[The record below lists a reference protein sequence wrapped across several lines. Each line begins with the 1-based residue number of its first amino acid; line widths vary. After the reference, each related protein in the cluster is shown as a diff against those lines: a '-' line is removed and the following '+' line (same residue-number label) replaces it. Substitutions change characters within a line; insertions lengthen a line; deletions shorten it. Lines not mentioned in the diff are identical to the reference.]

1 MRKSNRFLS
10 RLTGTLAA
18 LTLVVGLAPAAVFA
32 ADGDASI
39 TITEPA
45 WSDTSKDWAGTQANA
60 YLVLDQVND
69 AETVPAKKLYSVTND
84 FDTFFNIDTIDGN
97 SSIDEVFGTVGTGG
111 TVYLQFD
118 GTDLSAGTTQ
128 PASGE
133 YITFSDDNA
142 KALDKTYGEAD
153 LVSRI
158 LGDEGAGGSDAGV
171 FYSWIE
177 KYIEKNSDSIT
188 TPYTATAGA
197 SVGSQGSVT
206 ISGLK
211 EGYYAVDF
219 KNVPSGLSLKQG
231 VMIATTG
238 TTPAEMNLKA
248 EDLPFEKQISE
259 KDAEQWLDELTAET
273 GDVLDYKLT
282 AQVPTLTDYDNLTEF
297 TMSDTLEKQEF
308 DPASVQIAIDNTVAT
323 RGTGTDSNKFYI
335 GQTLLATLTPVS
347 YADEKSSF
355 TLTFEP
361 SALEAYE
368 GETVT
373 VTYSA
378 RLTTDAVKV
387 NVNNAE
393 LVWSNNGSDSSLTD
407 STEVYTYGI
416 ELTKTFSDATVSAD
430 EIGEVT
436 FQLYR
441 VNQQTQ
447 AEEPLYFTGSAGS
460 YILVSDSDG
469 TGSVTKDLKLD
480 TSSRKLTVVG
490 LDDDETYILKETD
503 TADGYNL
510 IDENVTIDL
519 EAQADPYPM
528 LLDEDTTSVKL
539 GSSDLPVDFVNNTEP
554 AETAIASVAFE
565 LYNQKGFTL
574 PKTGDVGTWALTVS
588 GILLIASGVVLVVVS
603 RRKKSSK

>member
-18 LTLVVGLAPAAVFA
+18 LTLVVGLVPATAFA
-32 ADGDASI
+32 ADGQASI
-39 TITEPA
+39 TIKEPT
-45 WSDTSKDWAGTQANA
+45 WSDSSKDWADTQANA
-60 YLVLDQVND
+60 YLVLDQVD
-69 AETVPAKKLYSVTND
+69 DTETDPAKKLYSVTND
-84 FDTFFNIDTIDGN
+84 FDAFFNIDKDAGN
-97 SSIDEVFGTVGTGG
+97 SSIDEVFGTAG
-111 TVYLQFD
+111 TVYLQFE
-118 GTDLSAGTTQ
+118 GADLSAGTTQ

-133 YITFSDDNA
+133 YITFSGDDA

-177 KYIEKNSDSIT
+177 KYIEANNIT
-188 TPYTATAGA
+188 TPHTAKADA
-197 SVGSQGSVT
+197 SVGTQGSVT

-238 TTPAEMNLKA
+238 TTPAKMDLKA

-259 KDAEQWLDELTAET
+259 KDAKQWLDELTAET

-282 AQVPTLTDYDNLTEF
+282 AQVPTLTDYDNLTKF

-347 YADEKSSF
+347 YANEKSSF

-387 NVNNAE
+387 NVNDAE

-430 EIGEVT
+430 EIDDVT
-436 FQLYR
+436 FRLYR
-441 VNQQTQ
+441 VNGQN
-447 AEEPLYFTGSAGS
+447 EELLYFTGSAGS
-460 YILVSDSDG
+460 YTLMSDSDG
-469 TGSVTKDLKLD
+469 TGSVTEDLKLN
-480 TSSRKLTVVG
+480 TATRKLTVVG
-490 LDDDETYILKETD
+490 LDDDETYILKETN

-510 IDENVTIDL
+510 IDEDVTIDL
-519 EAQADPYPM
+519 VAQADPNPM
-528 LLDEDTTSVKL
+528 LLDEGKTSVKL
-539 GSSDLPVDFVNNTEP
+539 GSSNLTVSFVNNTDTT
-554 AETAIASVAFE
+554 ETAIASVAFE

-574 PKTGDVGTWALTVS
+574 PKTGDAGTWALTVS

>member
-10 RLTGTLAA
+10 RLAGMLAA
-18 LTLVVGLAPAAVFA
+18 LTLVVGLMPATAFA
-32 ADGDASI
+32 TDGEASI

-45 WSDTSKDWAGTQANA
+45 WSDNSKDWAGTQANA

-69 AETVPAKKLYSVTND
+69 RETDPAKKLYSVTTG
-84 FDTFFNIDTIDGN
+84 FDTFFNIDTDAGN
-97 SSIDEVFGTVGTGG
+97 GSIDEVFGAAGADG
-111 TVYLQFD
+111 TVYLWFD

-133 YITFSDDNA
+133 YITFSGDNA

-158 LGDEGAGGSDAGV
+158 VGDEGAGGSDAGV

-177 KYIEKNSDSIT
+177 KYIETNKIT
-188 TPYTATAGA
+188 TPHTATAGA
-197 SVGSQGSVT
+197 SVGSQGFVT
-206 ISGLK
+206 ITNLK

-238 TTPAEMNLKA
+238 NTPAVMNLKA
-248 EDLPFEKQISE
+248 ENLPFEKKISE
-259 KDAEQWLDELTAET
+259 KDVYQWFDELTAET

-282 AQVPTLTDYDNLTEF
+282 AQVPTLTDYDNLTKF
-297 TMSDTLEKQEF
+297 TMNDTLAKQEF

-323 RGTGTDSNKFYI
+323 RGTGTGENTFYI
-335 GQTLLATLTPVS
+335 EQTPLATLNPVS
-347 YADEKSSF
+347 YDDEKSSF

-368 GETVT
+368 GKTVT

-387 NVNNAE
+387 NVNDAE

-407 STEVYTYGI
+407 STKVYTYGI

-430 EIGEVT
+430 EIGKVT
-436 FQLYR
+436 FRLYR
-441 VNQQTQ
+441 VNGQD
-447 AEEPLYFTGSAGS
+447 EELLYFTGSAGS
-460 YILVSDSDG
+460 YILVSDSNG
-469 TGSVTKDLKLD
+469 TGNVTADLKLN
-480 TSSRKLTVVG
+480 TTSRKLTVVG
-490 LDDDETYILKETD
+490 LDDDETYILKETA

-519 EAQADPYPM
+519 EAQADPNAM
-528 LLDEDTTSVKL
+528 LLKEDATSVKL
-539 GSSDLPVDFVNNTEP
+539 GSIKLKVSFVNNTNTT
-554 AETAIASVAFE
+554 ETAIASVAFE
-565 LYNQKGFTL
+565 LYNQKGFSL
-574 PKTGDVGTWALTVS
+574 PKTGDAGTWALTVS
-588 GILLIASGVVLVVVS
+588 GILLIASGVGLVVVS